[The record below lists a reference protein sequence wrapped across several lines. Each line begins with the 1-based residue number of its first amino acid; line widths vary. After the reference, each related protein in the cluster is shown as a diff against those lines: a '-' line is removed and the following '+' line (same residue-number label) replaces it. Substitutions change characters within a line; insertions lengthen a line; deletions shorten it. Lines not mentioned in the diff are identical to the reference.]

1 MKVPLLDL
9 KLQYQS
15 IKPEIDAAVARVLE
29 HTQFIMG
36 PEVKSLESKLAEYCQ
51 CKYAVGVSSGTDA
64 LLIALH
70 GLGLKPGDEVIVPTF
85 SFFATA
91 GVVARL
97 GAVPVFVD
105 VDERTF
111 NINANQIEK
120 KITKKT
126 KGIMPVHLYGQIA
139 WMDKI
144 IELAKQYNLFVVED
158 AAQAIGSRYHGKLA
172 GNFGNVSG
180 FSCFPS
186 KNLGAYGDAGFMTTN
201 DDQLIDT
208 LRRLCVHGA
217 KPKYFHSM
225 VGYNARLDTIQAAIL
240 LAKLNHLN
248 EWHEARRN
256 KAKIYDTELGNLP
269 GVITPFVY
277 EHNYHIY
284 HQYTL
289 IVENRQGLAALLKEN
304 EIGFESYY
312 PLPLHLQECFKDLNY
327 KIGDLPVSERLVEK
341 VISLPIYP
349 ELPEDHQSFVIET
362 IKGFY
367 NRQ

>member
-9 KLQYQS
+9 KLQYLS
-15 IKPEIDAAVARVLE
+15 IKEEIDKAIARVVD

-36 PEVKSLESKLAEYCQ
+36 PEIGILEGKLATYCQ
-51 CKYAVGVSSGTDA
+51 TKYSAGVSSGTDA

-70 GLGLKPGDEVIVPTF
+70 GLGIKPGDEVITSTF

-91 GVVARL
+91 GVISRL
-97 GAVPVFVD
+97 GAIPVFVD
-105 VDERTF
+105 IDERTF

-120 KITKKT
+120 KITRKT
-126 KGIMPVHLYGQIA
+126 KAILPVHLYGQMA
-139 WMDKI
+139 PMDKI
-144 IELAKQYNLFVVED
+144 MELAKQYNLFIVED
-158 AAQAIGSRYHGKLA
+158 AAQAIGSKHQGKMA
-172 GNFGNVSG
+172 GSIGHVSG

-201 DDQLIDT
+201 DDQLIEV
-208 LRRLCVHGA
+208 LRKLRLHGA
-217 KPKYFHSM
+217 QPKYYHSM

-240 LAKLNHLN
+240 LVKLNYLN
-248 EWHEARRN
+248 NWHEARRR
-256 KAKIYDTELGNLP
+256 KAEIYDKGLAGLP
-269 GVITPFVY
+269 GLVTPFVY

-289 IVENRQGLAALLKEN
+289 IVEDRQKLAALLKEK
-304 EIGFESYY
+304 EIGFDTYY
-312 PLPLHLQECFKDLNY
+312 PVPLHLQVCFNDLGYRN
-327 KIGDLPVSERLVEK
+327 GDLPIAERLALQ

-349 ELPEDHQSFVIET
+349 EMPEDHQSFVIDT

-367 NRQ
+367 RR